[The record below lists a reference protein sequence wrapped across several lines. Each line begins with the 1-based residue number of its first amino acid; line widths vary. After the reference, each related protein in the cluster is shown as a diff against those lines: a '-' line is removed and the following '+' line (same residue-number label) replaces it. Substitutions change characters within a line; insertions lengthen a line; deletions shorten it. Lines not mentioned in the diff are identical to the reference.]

1 MRSTCDATVVVVA
14 AIAACGLVASCTV
27 TMHAQDDCATAA
39 DCRAAFGLGWT
50 CGGDGLC
57 TKAPPN
63 PRCTVTFPDDVLV
76 RPAEYSDVRIVGCI
90 ADESLDTQRF
100 RERSIGL
107 ALSQVNESGALPE
120 HRFAVVCCN
129 SADDSMLDGLDD
141 VQAAVADARY
151 LVDVMGA
158 QAIVGPSRSE
168 EVEAVF
174 AEVGPRGVLVMSPS
188 ATSPALT
195 RLEPDATDAMPGLL
209 WRTAPPDSLQGRVI
223 AGDMLMRSVMRVAVI
238 AEAGPYGEGLADAFA
253 SAFAGT
259 GRIATTFTFDT
270 AATRDSTVTDV
281 ASGPYAEVL
290 FLSSATSDA
299 IAFLRAASVQAGYAS
314 KQLFLSDGAA
324 NQDLL
329 TMAADA
335 RTLFPRV
342 RLSRPAAPSGVVYDA
357 FASAYVAA
365 YGVDEVRNRSF
376 TAHAFDAAW
385 LVFYGTAWASAQE
398 PAVDGRAIAKGLRHV
413 SSGAAFDVRAASWM
427 PALET
432 FVRGEPVN
440 LNGASGTLD
449 YDPVTEETSGPIE
462 VLTIDMA
469 GTGFVVASTVAP

>member
-1 MRSTCDATVVVVA
+1 MRSISDAVCLALVVGA
-14 AIAACGLVASCTV
+14 LVASCSV
-27 TMHAQDDCATAA
+27 TKHAQDDCSSPA
-39 DCRAAFGLGWT
+39 DCRMAFGLGWT

-57 TKAPPN
+57 VKAPRN
-63 PRCTVTFPDDVLV
+63 ARCTVTFPDDLLV
-76 RPAEYSDVRIVGCI
+76 RPEQYSDVRIVGCI

-100 RERSIGL
+100 RERSVGL
-107 ALSQVNESGALPE
+107 ALAQVNESAALPE
-120 HRFAVVCCN
+120 HRFGVICCS
-129 SADDSMLDGLDD
+129 SAQDSMLDGLDN

-151 LVDVMGA
+151 LVDEMGA

-174 AEVGPRGVLVMSPS
+174 AAVGRQGALVISPS

-195 RLEPDATDAMPGLL
+195 ALEPDASDAMPGLL
-209 WRTAPPDSLQGRVI
+209 WRTAPPDSLQARVI
-223 AGDMLMRSVMRVAVI
+223 VRDMVMRGVLRVAVI
-238 AEAGPYGEGLADAFA
+238 AEAGSYGDGLSDAF
-253 SAFAGT
+253 STAFAGA
-259 GRIATTFTFDT
+259 GGATTIFRFDT
-270 AATRDSTVTDV
+270 AAVRDSTVTDV
-281 ASGPYAEVL
+281 ASGPYTDVL
-290 FLSSATSDA
+290 FVSSATTDS

-314 KQLFLSDGAA
+314 KGIFLSDGAA

-335 RTLFPRV
+335 SALFPRV

-398 PAVDGRAIAKGLRHV
+398 PRVDGRTIASGLRHL
-413 SSGAAFDVRAASWM
+413 SSGAAFDVRAASWS
-427 PALET
+427 PVIEA
-432 FVRGEPVN
+432 FVRGEGVD
-440 LNGASGTLD
+440 LNGASGAID

-462 VLTIDMA
+462 VLAIDMA
-469 GTGFVVASTVAP
+469 GTGFVVADTVSP